1 MVSTILALWSSR
13 FVGLAVLRRRGVA
26 ALPVSHVAQY
36 PFSGPLDVWK
46 ASGGGVCSGKSL
58 KPLLW
63 PSLRVCGVCGAAGVT
78 LAIPLLSLSVSRPV
92 GCLASFSFLLPGLS
106 AGCAS
111 GLGSWLLPLAPPLWI
126 PSFVFRVG
134 LPVRLALGRRWAVLG
149 IAAAS
154 RARLLIICRL
164 KTD

>member
-1 MVSTILALWSSR
+1 
-13 FVGLAVLRRRGVA
+13 VGLAILWRRGVA

-46 ASGGGVCSGKSL
+46 ASGGVCSGKSL

-63 PSLRVCGVCGAAGVT
+63 PSLRVCGVCGAAGIA

-134 LPVRLALGRRWAVLG
+134 LPVRLALGRRWAVGLFG
-149 IAAAS
+149 GPLLRLARAFFYIRLYKDYRIAFCD
-154 RARLLIICRL
+154 I
-164 KTD
+164 TF